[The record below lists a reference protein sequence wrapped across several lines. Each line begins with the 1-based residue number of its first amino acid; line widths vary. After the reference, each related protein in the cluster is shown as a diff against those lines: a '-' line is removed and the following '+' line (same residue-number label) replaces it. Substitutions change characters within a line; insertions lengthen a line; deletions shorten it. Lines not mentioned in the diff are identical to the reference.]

1 VPLVITVCTRGAE
14 RDLHISFCG
23 GKAGRGR
30 VPIRLALHWGVLWWT
45 GPTHRRT
52 DRLTELEAAWAQ
64 GSTADEL
71 IGCLVI
77 GNFVSVVARCSRS
90 SLTPLSHRS
99 VSASPCYCAHATAQT
114 AACCGQQTRTT
125 HVHVHGCRS
134 VGRTLDASRLARTHE
149 VAIRT
154 EALNCSNDSAAVLL
168 LCWCVLRCGWRETR
182 CGLRHDD
189 HTCVQA

>member
-99 VSASPCYCAHATAQT
+99 VSASPCSLCARH
-114 AACCGQQTRTT
+114 GPDSRVLRTT
-125 HVHVHGCRS
+125 NAHHACARGCRS